1 MSILIHLYDSLK
13 EKFTKYLS
21 ETSKYVDA
29 LNLSLQSFGVAFADY
44 QVELETEIE
53 ADPINDER
61 FKPIADLYS
70 EHILPHLT
78 DGEFNPFKLN
88 NEFFMPVLEVLSKNR
103 LDIRTKPM
111 LIAVNAAL
119 NSIKGIEMEK
129 RYMTDITNKMIGY
142 YEKQLKDLEG
152 TVNALNT

>member
-1 MSILIHLYDSLK
+1 MNMTKHVILISTLLLCFACTSGQKFSK
-13 EKFTKYLS
+13 E
-21 ETSKYVDA
+21 
-29 LNLSLQSFGVAFADY
+29 Y

-70 EHILPHLT
+70 EHILPHLI

-103 LDIRTKPM
+103 LERIVKEDPHGILCTK
-111 LIAVNAAL
+111 N
-119 NSIKGIEMEK
+119 
-129 RYMTDITNKMIGY
+129 
-142 YEKQLKDLEG
+142 
-152 TVNALNT
+152 